1 MKKDEALWRFFRE
14 VRRAVE
20 DGNRGVS
27 AHPYQTGAFMV
38 TALADDIELTVSD
51 VSEEDAVLIAAEL
64 KAQGV
69 RALIRATAPCPKC
82 GVRVPRQDYCVNCRA
97 RLS

>member
-1 MKKDEALWRFFRE
+1 MKSDETLWRFFRE

-20 DGNRGVS
+20 AGNRGL
-27 AHPYQTGAFMV
+27 ANQPYQSGSFMV
-38 TALADDIELTVSD
+38 TALSDDIELTVSD
-51 VSEEDAVLIAAEL
+51 VSEEDAVLIAADL

-69 RALIRATAPCPKC
+69 HALIRATARCPTC
-82 GVRVPRQDYCVNCRA
+82 RARVPVQDYCVNCRA